1 MPQAVM
7 EINGQK
13 QKIRFAVAARIRQLR
28 HTRACSQEALALQAD
43 LNPAYVGQIERGL
56 KCPTIDTLCRI
67 ADALGVPVT
76 ALLSSAPPS
85 EHAEACAQ
93 RIRSLLADVPED
105 KLEQVL
111 QIMEQVVGLL

>member
-1 MPQAVM
+1 MIDTG
-7 EINGQK
+7 EQK
-13 QKIRFAVAARIRQLR
+13 QELMLAVAERIRHFRHLR
-28 HTRACSQEALALQAD
+28 SYSQEALALSAN
-43 LNPAYVGQIERGL
+43 LNPAHVGQIERGL